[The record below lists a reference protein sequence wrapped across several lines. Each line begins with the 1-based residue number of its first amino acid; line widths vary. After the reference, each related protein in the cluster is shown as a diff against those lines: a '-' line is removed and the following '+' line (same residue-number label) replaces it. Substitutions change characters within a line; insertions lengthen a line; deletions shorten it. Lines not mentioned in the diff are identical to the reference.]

1 MWNAS
6 SFLMLLSCMLFEH
19 YKRLCSKELYGIEN
33 PHFIRCLETPIFS
46 MINIL
51 TYMTPA
57 YILAS
62 FGNLK
67 KNRNYEVA
75 AKNVSAK
82 S

>member
-1 MWNAS
+1 
-6 SFLMLLSCMLFEH
+6 
-19 YKRLCSKELYGIEN
+19 
-33 PHFIRCLETPIFS
+33 

-75 AKNVSAK
+75 AKNVTTK

>member
-1 MWNAS
+1 
-6 SFLMLLSCMLFEH
+6 
-19 YKRLCSKELYGIEN
+19 
-33 PHFIRCLETPIFS
+33 

-67 KNRNYEVA
+67 KNLNYEVA
-75 AKNVSAK
+75 AKNVTTK